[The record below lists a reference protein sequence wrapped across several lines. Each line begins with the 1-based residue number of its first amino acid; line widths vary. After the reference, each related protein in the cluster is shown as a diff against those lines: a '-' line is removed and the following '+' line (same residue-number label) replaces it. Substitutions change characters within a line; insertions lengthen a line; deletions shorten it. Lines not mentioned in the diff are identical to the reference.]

1 MTDSGGNGEKQK
13 SRDPKNIATLLL
25 VIIAVIMLALLVRNC
40 VTDRSEQPP
49 NDSESAEPTGNS
61 GYADQSEYIIDYTG
75 NNSAN

>member
-25 VIIAVIMLALLVRNC
+25 VIIAVIMMALLVKNC
-40 VTDRSEQPP
+40 VTDRSDQPP
-49 NDSESAEPTGNS
+49 NDYDSAELTGNS

-75 NNSAN
+75 NNTAN